1 MAGIRLE
8 FAQFGHFDSF
18 EIIRS
23 MISMVSVAD
32 ADLPTPIAT
41 GVKTMYYV
49 DDAVIKGVTYYYKV
63 RVWRGTDSLVSTEL
77 SVLAG
82 ELWTPNELVLEWY
95 FSADNLISDSSNKIS
110 QLTDMSG
117 KNRHATQSVNERKPL
132 LSTFPDTVGKA
143 ILFDGVDDYF
153 WQSNTSYLN
162 GVSGTWCFSVD
173 LSSAK
178 SGYTYIFQS
187 PYASTA
193 GSKVA
198 FGYASGGLYA
208 GGRRLVSNSWAEVKE
223 TASSAEQT
231 NITFSQLDYISTKA
245 YIFRDGVKV
254 AENSSFLTPGSAD
267 SSSLSGTS
275 IGAYVNNNNPASLE
289 GALNGKVGCIV
300 VGVGILSEY
309 DRQKLEGW
317 AAYKYGLTSK
327 LASDHPYKIYAPIL

>member
-8 FAQFGHFDSF
+8 FAQFGDFDSF

-23 MISMVSVAD
+23 ATSMVGVAD
-32 ADLPTPIAT
+32 VDLPTPIAT
-41 GVKTMYYV
+41 GLTTMYYV
-49 DDAVIKGVTYYYKV
+49 DTMIVDGAAYYYKV
-63 RVWRGTDSLVSTEL
+63 RVNRDGTSVVSEQIAA
-77 SVLAG
+77 LAG
-82 ELWTPNELVLEWY
+82 ILWTPQSITTAMY
-95 FSADNLISDSSNKIS
+95 FSADSVVKDGSNRIS
-110 QLTDMSG
+110 QLTDLSG
-117 KNRHATQSVNERKPL
+117 NNRHATQSTDSYKPV
-132 LSTFPDTVGKA
+132 LSTFNDGSLA
-143 ILFDGVDDYF
+143 MQFDGVDDYF

-254 AENSSFLTPGSAD
+254 AENSSFLTSGSAD